1 MANKAMY
8 KDSQVEVLTLEG
20 KGTGRKV
27 TLPGNL
33 FDVDLN
39 VPLIHQVVE
48 AQMAAARQ
56 GTHATKT
63 RGMVSGGGKKPYR
76 QKGTG
81 NARQGSIRAPHY
93 KGGGVVHGPQPRD
106 YSQRTPKK
114 MIAGALRSALS
125 DRARNGALIVLE
137 DLVAEDVPSTKAALN
152 TLDTV
157 TKGGKVLVVIDRNE
171 DGAQSVVKS
180 YSNAPAAHTIWADQ
194 LNTYDVVD
202 AVEVIFSE
210 DAINS
215 YIERASVKAPVREE
229 RVASKVKAVEEK
241 KADKTTE
248 SKKADKAPAKKAP
261 AKKAA
266 AKADADDAP
275 TKKAPAKKAAKKV
288 EEAAHDVEAKA
299 KKAAKKVEAVAEEV
313 VEDVEAAVKKAD
325 APAKK
330 ASAKKSAAKEDAE

>member
-1 MANKAMY
+1 MAKGAY
-8 KDSQVEVLTLEG
+8 KDANVEVLTLSG

-48 AQMAAARQ
+48 AQLAAARQ

-63 RGMVSGGGKKPYR
+63 RAMVSGGGKKPYR

-81 NARQGSIRAPHY
+81 NARQGSTRAPHY

-125 DRARNGALIVLE
+125 DRARNGSLFILE
-137 DLVAEDVPSTKAALN
+137 DLVAEDTPSTKAAIQ
-152 TLDTV
+152 TLGAV
-157 TKGGKVLVVIDRNE
+157 TKGGKVLVVVDRNE
-171 DGAQSVVKS
+171 DGAETVVKS
-180 YSNAPAAHTIWADQ
+180 YSNAPGAHTLWADQ

-202 AVEVIFSE
+202 AAEVIFSE

-215 YIERASVKAPVREE
+215 YIERASKTAPARQEKVT
-229 RVASKVKAVEEK
+229 SKVKAVEEK
-241 KADKTTE
+241 KADKTSASKNAE
-248 SKKADKAPAKKAP
+248 KAADKAEKAEKAAAKKAPAKKAAADKAEAPAKKAPAKKAAPKKVAEKDEAAAKKAPAKKAP

-266 AKADADDAP
+266 AK
-275 TKKAPAKKAAKKV
+275 
-288 EEAAHDVEAKA
+288 
-299 KKAAKKVEAVAEEV
+299 
-313 VEDVEAAVKKAD
+313 
-325 APAKK
+325 
-330 ASAKKSAAKEDAE
+330 EDAE